1 MHSLSS
7 AHTLVNIYHITQL
20 PLRPKCWDC
29 NNRGECGCVWHKV
42 YSRFKGQRMYAC
54 LCASLIICIYLSLH
68 AQNLK
73 LSWITN
79 CQLCRSVSTIPCFY
93 LTAHCIL
100 GVVVC
105 LNGPVCVAACGL
117 HHWDWCSLLNRTLFI
132 SVAEPFL
139 SSIGPPGPLNCW
151 HRAPPPLPPL
161 LWAPACGKNCEM
173 CFICILI
180 SLAKRSRTSAL
191 HWIHNVNKY
200 QLFCLNS
207 TAIL

>member
-1 MHSLSS
+1 M
-7 AHTLVNIYHITQL
+7 
-20 PLRPKCWDC
+20 C
-29 NNRGECGCVWHKV
+29 
-42 YSRFKGQRMYAC
+42 SRFKGHRLYAC
-54 LCASLIICIYLSLH
+54 VCVSEPACMHKTS
-68 AQNLK
+68 N

-79 CQLCRSVSTIPCFY
+79 CQLRRSVSTIPCFY
-93 LTAHCIL
+93 LTTRCIL

-105 LNGPVCVAACGL
+105 LRGPVCVAACSL
-117 HHWDWCSLLNRTLFI
+117 HQWDWCSSLNWTSFI

-151 HRAPPPLPPL
+151 HRAPPLPSSSSL

-180 SLAKRSRTSAL
+180 SLAKSRTSAL

-207 TAIL
+207 HTNPLRRTFHLK